1 MALKTRIISFSN
13 HKGGVGKTT
22 TTASVGTILA
32 SKKHNVLLI
41 DLDAQANLTA
51 SLYDGEVENSIYTA
65 LIGKS
70 ELPIIKLNKYLDL
83 VPASLQLAMADLEL
97 ASVMAREKIL
107 SELLEKVADKY
118 EYILID
124 CPPSLG
130 LLTLNALTASTDII
144 IPMVAEILP
153 FKGLT
158 MINDFVSMVQQRL
171 NPNAH
176 VSGIIITR
184 WETTNLS
191 KTIEEKLREN
201 LGDIVF
207 KTKIRKNV
215 SLAEAPLE
223 NKNIAEYAPK
233 SSGAEDY
240 RALVDE
246 LIKKLK
252 KG

>member
-240 RALVDE
+240 RALVNE
-246 LIKKLK
+246 LIKKLNK
-252 KG
+252 E